1 MGQTHTASICR
12 TPGMELA
19 AVVDALDKEQIRPK
33 QGNIKTEQISCE
45 DLTNVPFFKSLEEA
59 VKKVEADAVLIA
71 TPNFLHCQAVLTA
84 LDAGKNIFV
93 EKPLC
98 MTLEEARIIQK
109 KTEEN
114 GCIVQ
119 VGYVVRFAQPYRYL
133 KETFESGKLGALQYL
148 HMNRSTG
155 APAWWNGVDEEK
167 KLDTALQDLNIHDID
182 FALSLLGTPE
192 NVRLNRDIRQNFG
205 TSILSSTWKFKE
217 NIPVQIS
224 GGFLRPS
231 TVPFRAG
238 FMAMFDKGMLEFS
251 KQYDRESLC
260 LHTPEGNTEIPLDKN
275 ENPFRL
281 ELLSFR
287 DHVLAG
293 KQPECGVQAALLD
306 MEWIDRMTR

>member
-19 AVVDALDKEQIRPK
+19 AVADALDKEQIRPK

-45 DLTNVPFFKSLEEA
+45 DLAAVPFFKTLEEA
-59 VKKVEADAVLIA
+59 LEKVDADAVLIA
-71 TPNFLHCQAVLTA
+71 TPNFFHCRNVLTA
-84 LDAGKNIFV
+84 LDAGKNVFV

-98 MTLEEARIIQK
+98 MSLEEARIIRAK
-109 KTEEN
+109 AEET

-119 VGYVVRFAQPYRYL
+119 VGYVVRFSQPYRYL
-133 KETFESGKLGALQYL
+133 KETLESGRLGALQYL
-148 HMNRSTG
+148 QMNRTTG
-155 APAWWNGVDEEK
+155 APAWWNGVAEDK

-182 FALSLLGTPE
+182 FAISLLGTPE
-192 NVRLNRDIRQNFG
+192 NVRMNRDIRQNFG
-205 TSILSSTWKFKE
+205 TSILSSTWKFKG
-217 NIPVQIS
+217 NLPVQIS

-251 KQYDRESLC
+251 KQYANST
-260 LHTPEGNTEIPLDKN
+260 LHLYTPEGNSEIPLDEN
-275 ENPFRL
+275 ENPFLL

-293 KQPECGVQAALLD
+293 KQPECDIQAALRD